1 MMKKYMFK
9 EREKYAHREI
19 CVNKMRGNQR
29 TKYILF
35 FLQIAQGDDIDNRS
49 QPKKI

>member
-1 MMKKYMFK
+1 MFK

-19 CVNKMRGNQR
+19 CMNKCEEIKEQNIQ
-29 TKYILF
+29 TYILF
-35 FLQIAQGDDIDNRS
+35 FLQIAQGEDIDNRN